1 MLEILSR
8 PGLLYRVRGIV
19 ESALSSSGEVS
30 ECTILGSNPLLQ
42 SIFAETTRLRVVG
55 IIPRTVVGGDFQ
67 LGKWSIPKGSLVGLS
82 SRAGA
87 LNTDVWNTGTES
99 DPHPLEE
106 FWEERFLTYPE
117 NPYSGPLRRNE
128 ATSSPNREELNIV
141 PGKFKEPQRDPIFSL
156 QGLQGAY
163 IPFGGGLGICPGR
176 HFAKHEVA
184 FTIARFVLTYDVAI
198 QTPTEWRPKMDTSF
212 FPGGSLPPKDRVPFR
227 IRRRSSIKVQ
237 KSAGA

>member
-1 MLEILSR
+1 MQ
-8 PGLLYRVRGIV
+8 
-19 ESALSSSGEVS
+19 SALDSSGEVS
-30 ECTILGSNPLLQ
+30 ECTILGSDPLLQ

-55 IIPRTVVGGDFQ
+55 IMARTVVGGDFQ
-67 LGKWSIPKGSLVGLS
+67 LGKWSIPQGSLVGLS

-87 LNTDVWNTGTES
+87 LNKDVWNAGTES

-106 FWEERFLTYPE
+106 FWEERFLKYPE
-117 NPYSGPLRRNE
+117 NPYSGPLRKHE
-128 ATSSPNREELNIV
+128 ATSSPKRPETS
-141 PGKFKEPQRDPIFSL
+141 KEPQNDPIFSL

-176 HFAKHEVA
+176 HFAKQEVTC
-184 FTIARFVLTYDVAI
+184 TIARFVLNYDVAI
-198 QTPTEWRPKMDTSF
+198 QAPTEWRPKMDTSF

-227 IRRRSSIKVQ
+227 IRRRSSISVQ